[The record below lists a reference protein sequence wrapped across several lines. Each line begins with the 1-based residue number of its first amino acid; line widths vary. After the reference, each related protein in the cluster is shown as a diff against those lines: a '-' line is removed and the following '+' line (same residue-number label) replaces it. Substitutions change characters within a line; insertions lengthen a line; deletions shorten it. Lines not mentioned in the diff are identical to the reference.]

1 MKIETYTISIPGEIE
16 VTFLN
21 LGGIIQKI
29 KVPDKNHNMAD
40 VVLGFDRIEDYLGP
54 HPYFGALIGRYANR
68 IAEGK
73 FQQEGKLHQL
83 STNEGAHTLHG
94 GVRGFDK
101 KIWKVN
107 KNHDGLSFTLAYEAP
122 DGEEGFPGKLNVE
135 VTYTLSQGRE
145 LIIDYKAT
153 TDKATP
159 INLTNHSYF
168 NLSGGQENILN
179 HELWINADHFTAVND
194 QLVPS
199 GEIFSVKGSKDFRT
213 HKKIGQQLAHLPHG
227 FDHNY
232 VLNQAP
238 LRDPKA
244 RLFHPTSGRMLE
256 IFTTEPGLQ
265 FYSGNFLD
273 GRLIGKN
280 NFPYHKHQG
289 LCLET
294 QHFPDSPNHAHFPD
308 TILRPG
314 TVFQSKTIYKFTS
327 A

>member
-1 MKIETYTISIPGEIE
+1 MKIESYTLSIPDEIE

-29 KVPDKNHNMAD
+29 KVPDKNQSMAD
-40 VVLGFDRIEDYLGP
+40 VVLGFDQPEDYLAP

-68 IAEGK
+68 IAEGQ
-73 FQQEGKLHQL
+73 FQLEGKLHQL
-83 STNEGAHTLHG
+83 STNEGGHTLHG
-94 GVRGFDK
+94 GIKGFDK
-101 KIWKVN
+101 KFWDVT
-107 KNHDGLSFTLAYEAP
+107 KNPDGLSFTLTYEGP
-122 DGEEGFPGKLNVE
+122 DGEEGFPGRLKVE
-135 VTYTLSQGRE
+135 VTYTLSKGRE

-153 TDKATP
+153 TDKSTP
-159 INLTNHSYF
+159 INFTNHSYF
-168 NLSGGQENILN
+168 NLSGGAEDIRN

-194 QLVPS
+194 QLIPS
-199 GEIFSVKGSKDFRT
+199 GEIFTVKGSKDFRT
-213 HKKIGQQLAHLPHG
+213 HKNIGQELAHLPHG

-244 RLFHPTSGRMLE
+244 RLFHPASGRMLE

-273 GRLIGKN
+273 GSLIGKN
-280 NFPYHKHQG
+280 NQPYYKHQG

-294 QHFPDSPNHAHFPD
+294 QHFPDSPNHAQFPD

-314 TVFQSKTIYKFTS
+314 ALFQSKTIYKFTS